1 MPFPNS
7 VMSFAQGVALSVGDN
22 TFDPG
27 VSPFAGQIT
36 PATLSVAVRVLS
48 IVTGPVVV
56 RLEYSADNGATFGP
70 GDPSQVMTAL
80 AAVGQAF
87 KSFPLQFPRFRIVA
101 NLTVGTAT
109 VNIVG
114 YPT

>member
-1 MPFPNS
+1 MPIPNS
-7 VMSFAQGVALSVGDN
+7 IMSFAQGVALGVGDN
-22 TFDPG
+22 AFDLG
-27 VSPFAGQIT
+27 VSPFAGQSS
-36 PATLSVAVRVLS
+36 TLGVAVRVLA

-87 KSFPLQFPRFRIVA
+87 KSFPLQFPRFRLVA

-114 YPT
+114 YPF